1 LISSPVL
8 LDFNLGTTFSKVTR
22 GMTSPLENS
31 TSIGCEPFSLPTARI
46 AVRDATQMIQAT
58 AFSAQIPD
66 VRYCHLDQ
74 MPASVLDTGA
84 SAHCFPLNEH
94 FLQAAVPGS
103 LIDCNIIMK
112 TAKEGEYLTAT
123 KKADF
128 LLKSTAKPKSPGVTP
143 TVLLRQALLSSDL
156 RRGLI
161 STTALTNDGLS
172 LQFEGD
178 QCVIYDE
185 VGGIC
190 LQISRGGLSLYE
202 VPYSL
207 FSFHQLAELNLSPAE
222 VDTAYHYSTT
232 ATWMQLGQLTLNQAP
247 HLTAVHTNSD
257 RGTTSS
263 HDNTLDCLFHHSESL
278 LAQKKANAEQTIHAL
293 ETAVARSEAAMTTV
307 MQGASFLKQA
317 VFFPELLG
325 PHCISVAEL
334 IEQGFTITFGEGEIR
349 VYGPDQEAYMDIRID
364 DKGYHAIPL
373 EQFLP
378 SYQEFY
384 TLSSDKYKE
393 YDGYTSHYDEPLPPP
408 PPLPKVPNPAKAPR
422 RPMMTRS
429 RTKAA
434 AQTSFLDRSRFTQGK
449 TDIELADVLSEAEH
463 ALLQRR
469 RQQRTINLDQ
479 NLGRRPFKR
488 AKSAADALLNTGSTV
503 TQAISIDSDSGDME
517 SSEEESD
524 HIDDSG
530 PSTPYTKSDYQRY
543 TWTQP
548 SSPKPPPASPTAPPI
563 VSAPNEPTLL
573 SPDYLAPY
581 NESYDSD
588 YGAGLSSASDHDDP
602 KMESQV
608 TVEKQ
613 SSAMESCNEMNTA
626 VEKQNSSYR
635 CCSPSHCSQIIDL
648 TNDDSDSDF
657 INRTQA
663 RRTQVDGQSAT
674 HNDDDSDSDVT
685 ILQAR
690 RTQVNGQSAALND
703 DEANVSSAEDDYDS
717 EAEEANDEMEA
728 LIAIRDF
735 LRETAALRRNEALN
749 T

>member
-1 LISSPVL
+1 
-8 LDFNLGTTFSKVTR
+8 
-22 GMTSPLENS
+22 
-31 TSIGCEPFSLPTARI
+31 
-46 AVRDATQMIQAT
+46 
-58 AFSAQIPD
+58 
-66 VRYCHLDQ
+66 
-74 MPASVLDTGA
+74 
-84 SAHCFPLNEH
+84 
-94 FLQAAVPGS
+94 
-103 LIDCNIIMK
+103 MK

-143 TVLLRQALLSSDL
+143 TVLLRQALLSSDI

-178 QCVIYDE
+178 QCIVYDQ

-207 FSFHQLAELNLSPAE
+207 FSFHQLVELNLSPAE
-222 VDTAYHYSTT
+222 VDTAYIYSTT
-232 ATWMQLGQLTLNQAP
+232 ATRTQLDRLTLNQVPHLAAVHTDTDRGTASFQDNCLDRIPVKSLPISHQLFEPSQAP
-247 HLTAVHTNSD
+247 HLIGPYADKDNGQASL
-257 RGTTSS
+257 
-263 HDNTLDCLFHHSESL
+263 HDNSLDYLFHHSESL
-278 LAQKKANAEQTIHAL
+278 LVQKKLNSELEFTGYDALEDHVSIETEKTTLYAL
-293 ETAVARSEAAMTTV
+293 ETAVAQSEAAITTV
-307 MQGASFLKQA
+307 MQGASFLKQV

-334 IEQGFTITFGEGEIR
+334 IEQGFTITFGEGEVR
-349 VYGPDQEAYMDIRID
+349 VYGPEQEAYMDLKTD
-364 DKGYHAIPL
+364 NKGYHAIPL

-378 SYQEFY
+378 SYQEFF

-408 PPLPKVPNPAKAPR
+408 PPLPKVPSPVSAPR

-434 AQTSFLDRSRFTQGK
+434 AQTSLLDRSRFTQGK

-463 ALLQRR
+463 ALLQKR
-469 RQQRTINLDQ
+469 RQQRIANLDQ

-488 AKSAADALLNTGSTV
+488 AKPAADALLTTGSTM

-530 PSTPYTKSDYQRY
+530 PSSPYTKSDYQKY

-674 HNDDDSDSDVT
+674 HNDDNSDSDVT
-685 ILQAR
+685 IRQAH
-690 RTQVNGQSAALND
+690 RTQVNGQSATLND
-703 DEANVSSAEDDYDS
+703 DNANLSSAEDDYDS
-717 EAEEANDEMEA
+717 ETEEANDEMEA

-735 LRETAALRRNEALN
+735 LRETAALRRNEAL
-749 T
+749 TT